1 MSSSVRL
8 VFELEDGNSE
18 DEENGTEDE
27 EDGMEDEEETDGTD
41 AFFFFC
47 IAFHWPL
54 HLFHSFAKL

>member
-1 MSSSVRL
+1 M
-8 VFELEDGNSE
+8 EDGNSE
-18 DEENGTEDE
+18 DEDGTEDEENGMEDE

-41 AFFFFC
+41 SPFFFFC

>member
-1 MSSSVRL
+1 MV
-8 VFELEDGNSE
+8 DGNSEEEEDGTE

-27 EDGMEDEEETDGTD
+27 EDVVEDEEETDGTD